1 MPSSGKKFERYSR
14 QTRFAPI
21 GAAGQQRLSESAVL
35 VLGCGALGSAIAN
48 TLVRSGVGR
57 VRIVDRDFV
66 EESNLQRQLLFDEA
80 DAAAG
85 APKAI
90 AAAEKLRAI
99 NSLTRIEP
107 HVADVT
113 RHNLP
118 QLAAGVQLIV
128 DGTDNFE
135 TRLLLNDYAVR
146 EGVPWIYGGVVAAEG
161 QVLVVLPG
169 ESACFA
175 CLLPE
180 PPAPGE
186 TQTCDTTGVLGPA
199 VSMIA
204 ALQCIEALKI
214 LTGSMDVVTREL
226 IVVDLWPVR
235 FRTLKLSANTGAE
248 PCRVCQQRHF
258 DWLTGQRGGEP
269 VVLCGRNAVQISPAS
284 PQRIDLPR
292 IAAQLASVGAVT
304 QNPHIVR
311 LNLGEQQLTL
321 FADGRVIVSGV
332 DEVSAARNLVAQYF
346 GM

>member
-1 MPSSGKKFERYSR
+1 MISSDTHFERYSR

-21 GAAGQQRLSESAVL
+21 GATGQQRLSESAVL

-48 TLVRSGVGR
+48 ALVRSGVGT

-99 NSLTRIEP
+99 NSQVRIES

-118 QLAAGVQLIV
+118 QLAAGVQLII

-135 TRLLLNDYAVR
+135 TRLLLNDYSVR
-146 EGVPWIYGGVVAAEG
+146 EGVPWIYGGVVGAEG

-199 VSMIA
+199 VSVIA

-214 LTGSMDVVTREL
+214 LTHSMDVVTREL
-226 IVVDLWPVR
+226 IVVDLWPIR
-235 FRTLKLSANTGAE
+235 FRILTLSPNTGAE
-248 PCRVCQQRHF
+248 GCRVCQQHQF
-258 DWLTGQRGGEP
+258 DWLSGQRGGEP
-269 VVLCGRNAVQISPAS
+269 VVLCGRNAVQISPS
-284 PQRIDLPR
+284 TPQHVDLPR

-304 QNPHIVR
+304 QNAHLVR
-311 LNLGEQQLTL
+311 LSLGQQQLTL

-332 DEVSAARNLVAQYF
+332 DEVAAARKLVAQYM

>member
-1 MPSSGKKFERYSR
+1 MSSPGTNLERYSR
-14 QTRFAPI
+14 QVRFAPI
-21 GAAGQQRLSESAVL
+21 GAAGQQRLGDSTVL

-48 TLVRSGVGR
+48 TLVRSGVGT

-99 NSLTRIEP
+99 NSQITIEP

-118 QLAAGVQLIV
+118 QLAAGVQLII

-146 EGVPWIYGGVVAAEG
+146 EGVPWIYGGVVGAEG

-214 LTGSMDVVTREL
+214 LTGAMDAVTREL

-235 FRTLKLSANTGAE
+235 FRTLTLSPNTGAE
-248 PCRVCQQRHF
+248 GCRVCQHHQF

-269 VVLCGRNAVQISPAS
+269 VFLCGRNAVQISPSA
-284 PQRIDLPR
+284 PQQVDLAR
-292 IAAQLASVGAVT
+292 IASQLASVGAVT
-304 QNPHIVR
+304 QNAHLVR
-311 LNLGEQQLTL
+311 LSLSKQQLTL

-332 DEVSAARNLVAQYF
+332 DEVAEARKLVTQYL
-346 GM
+346 GI